1 MTQNELIGI
10 GYYGGLALLVAVAAI
25 IGLGVTL
32 QVDRAIGRWT
42 ACLMVPAML
51 LGTALSSLL
60 SGRDLKYAFSNI
72 ESIAF
77 GSEGGGSGVLRLVTA
92 AMLALGGA
100 TVITDLFGRRRHGA
114 AGPQTVAKPASAGQ
128 ALLLAYAAFF
138 LCNAIFNAA
147 FGTKPAFT
155 HNILYLPVAFAAV
168 YVWRQE
174 PVDNFVRLARWM
186 LIAFMVGS
194 LILAVAKPS
203 LALQPAY
210 KGWVPG
216 LTVRLWGL
224 GSNPNSIGPLA
235 LLLLLLEWMQPSRR
249 WLARGVVVALAL
261 VVLGMAQSKTTW
273 AAGLVMAVVVAWYRF
288 GKAPA
293 GGVRIGFVLALIAGL
308 LMLCIPLA
316 TMDLGRFWD
325 KLAVTSVGTDVS
337 TFTGRAQIWVAALAA
352 WRDNPVFGYGLEA
365 WGPAHRAALGMP
377 FAFSAHNQFLQS
389 MSTAGTLGLISLLVY
404 LAVLGLWCFRA
415 ATVTRGAS
423 AALFVFVLLRC
434 ITEAAVTP
442 STLFNGDAVTHLILF
457 RLALCG
463 VAVAK
468 PLARTATVQAR
479 LLAAKPAGLA
489 QASMIGAGQW
499 NGRV

>member
-1 MTQNELIGI
+1 MTQNELIGV
-10 GYYGGLALLVAVAAI
+10 GYYGGMALLFAVAAI
-25 IGLGVTL
+25 LGLGVTL
-32 QVDRAIGRWT
+32 QIDRAIGRWT

-100 TVITDLFGRRRHGA
+100 TVIADLFGRRRHGA
-114 AGPQTVAKPASAGQ
+114 AGPQTVAKSASAGQ

-147 FGTKPAFT
+147 FGTKPAFI

-194 LILAVAKPS
+194 LILAIAKPA
-203 LALQPAY
+203 LAVQPAY

-235 LLLLLLEWMQPSRR
+235 LVLLLLEWMQPSRR

-261 VVLGMAQSKTTW
+261 AVLVMAQSKTAW

-293 GGVRIGFVLALIAGL
+293 GGVRLGFVLALIAGL
-308 LMLCIPLA
+308 LLLCIPLV
-316 TMDLGRFWD
+316 TMDLGRLWD
-325 KLAVTSVGTDVS
+325 KLAVTSVGTDVATLS
-337 TFTGRAQIWVAALAA
+337 GRAQIWAAALAA
-352 WRDNPVFGYGLEA
+352 WQNSPVFGYGLEA
-365 WGPAHRAALGMP
+365 WGPAHRAVLGMP

-389 MSTAGTLGLISLLVY
+389 MSTAGTLGLVSLLIY
-404 LAVLGLWCFRA
+404 LGLLGLGCLRA
-415 ATVTRGAS
+415 AKVTRGAS
-423 AALFVFVLLRC
+423 AALFVLVLLRS
-434 ITEAAVTP
+434 ITEAPLSP
-442 STLFNGDAVTHLILF
+442 STLFNGDAITHLVLF
-457 RLALCG
+457 RLALVG
-463 VAVAK
+463 VSKGAK
-468 PLARTATVQAR
+468 
-479 LLAAKPAGLA
+479 
-489 QASMIGAGQW
+489 ASMRPVMQRAYLGAPC
-499 NGRV
+499 

>member
-1 MTQNELIGI
+1 MTQNELIGS
-10 GYYGGLALLVAVAAI
+10 GYYGGLALLFALGAI
-25 IGLGVTL
+25 LGLGVTL

-42 ACLMVPAML
+42 ACLMVPAMV

-60 SGRDLKYAFSNI
+60 SGRDLKYAFRNI
-72 ESIAF
+72 ESISF

-92 AMLALGGA
+92 FMLALGGA
-100 TVITDLFGRRRHGA
+100 TVIADLFGRRQTR
-114 AGPQTVAKPASAGQ
+114 AGRPRALVQPASPGQ
-128 ALLLAYAAFF
+128 ALLVAYVAFF

-147 FGTKPAFT
+147 FGTKPSFT

-168 YVWRQE
+168 YVWRRE
-174 PVDNFVRLARWM
+174 PVDTFVRLARWS

-194 LILAVAKPS
+194 LILAIAKPA
-203 LALQPAY
+203 LAVQPAY
-210 KGWVPG
+210 QGWVPG

-261 VVLGMAQSKTTW
+261 VVLVMAQSKTAW
-273 AAGLVMAVVVAWYRF
+273 AAGLAMAVVVAWYRL
-288 GKAPA
+288 GKAPT
-293 GGVRIGFVLALIAGL
+293 GGVRLGFVLAMVAGL
-308 LMLCIPLA
+308 LLMCIPLA
-316 TMDLGRFWD
+316 TMDLGRLWA
-325 KLAVTSVGTDVS
+325 KLAVTSVGTDLS
-337 TFTGRAQIWVAALAA
+337 TFTGRAQIWAAALAA
-352 WRDNPVFGYGLEA
+352 WQDSPVFGYGLEA
-365 WGPAHRAALGMP
+365 WGPAHRVALGMP

-404 LAVLGLWCFRA
+404 LATLGLWCFRA
-415 ATVTRGAS
+415 AKVTRGAS

-463 VAVAK
+463 VAVSK
-468 PLARTATVQAR
+468 PLPRSTVR
-479 LLAAKPAGLA
+479 DRVLAAKPGNLAEGSMMAAGRFNRQL
-489 QASMIGAGQW
+489 
-499 NGRV
+499 